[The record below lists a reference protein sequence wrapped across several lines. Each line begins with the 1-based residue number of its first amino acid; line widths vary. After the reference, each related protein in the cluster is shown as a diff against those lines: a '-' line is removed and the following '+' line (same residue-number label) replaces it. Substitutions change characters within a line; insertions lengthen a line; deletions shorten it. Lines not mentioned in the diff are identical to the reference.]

1 MLSNKYFEGLMFVVE
16 NEEENWQCR
25 STLIFF
31 VNCNNWLHLKGG
43 FVFFFGGGGIWRD
56 IRIFVYTGL
65 G

>member
-1 MLSNKYFEGLMFVVE
+1 MLKNKYFEGLLFVVE

-25 STLIFF
+25 STLIF
-31 VNCNNWLHLKGG
+31 LKG
-43 FVFFFGGGGIWRD
+43 VFYGIWRD